1 MSSAQVGDY
10 RHVWALGVSGG
21 IAMNSVGFMPE
32 VSQKTHMGA
41 AIGITGRYTSEK
53 YFSTIC
59 SIQMECNIAKLGW
72 KQNIKTISGTQ
83 VINPNTGV
91 AEEYTRDITYLQIPI
106 MAHLAWGKERHGINA
121 FINAGPQLGFMMS
134 EKTTKNYDLPYIPD
148 FYPDYI
154 EGEVR
159 ANTEVAQETMDI
171 ENKFDYG
178 IAFGAGVEWDIK
190 HFGRI
195 SLEGRYYYGLG
206 NLFGD
211 SKKDEFG
218 KSNNGAIY
226 VKLAYLKDL

>member
-1 MSSAQVGDY
+1 
-10 RHVWALGVSGG
+10 
-21 IAMNSVGFMPE
+21 
-32 VSQKTHMGA
+32 
-41 AIGITGRYTSEK
+41 
-53 YFSTIC
+53 
-59 SIQMECNIAKLGW
+59 
-72 KQNIKTISGTQ
+72 
-83 VINPNTGV
+83 
-91 AEEYTRDITYLQIPI
+91 
-106 MAHLAWGKERHGINA
+106 
-121 FINAGPQLGFMMS
+121 
-134 EKTTKNYDLPYIPD
+134 
-148 FYPDYI
+148 
-154 EGEVR
+154 
-159 ANTEVAQETMDI
+159 MDI